1 MRPLF
6 LVVEGVTE
14 EAFTRSLLVPHL
26 ARFQIHATPIVVTTR
41 RDRDGRKRRGGG
53 DWTKWRADIRRLC
66 KDSRSDLR
74 ITTMFDLYG
83 LPENF
88 PGLDMHRTV
97 TDTIVRCELL
107 QQAMATDIK
116 DERFL
121 PYLQRHE
128 FEALVLAG
136 LHVLDS
142 LLEEPEDRAGLER
155 LKKNI
160 GEAEPENIN
169 DSGET
174 APSKRLARF
183 IPSYNPM
190 DGHGKPFFGEL
201 VTVGAGLPFL
211 RERCPRFSTWVASL
225 EQLGLRS

>member
-6 LVVEGVTE
+6 LVVEGATE
-14 EAFTRSLLVPHL
+14 EAFTRSVLTPHL

-53 DWTKWRADIRRLC
+53 DWTKWRADILRLC
-66 KDSRSDLR
+66 KDSRSELR

-83 LPENF
+83 LPGNF
-88 PGLDMHRTV
+88 PGLDVHRTV
-97 TDTIVRCELL
+97 TDTIARCDLL
-107 QQAMATDIK
+107 QRAMAADIR
-116 DERFL
+116 DERLL

-136 LHVLDS
+136 LHVLDG
-142 LLEEPEDRAGLER
+142 LLEESGDRAGLEQ
-155 LKKNI
+155 LKRNI
-160 GEAEPENIN
+160 GETEPEDIN

-183 IPSYNPM
+183 IPSYNPTKRQ
-190 DGHGKPFFGEL
+190 GKPFFGEL
-201 VTVGAGLPFL
+201 VTVGTGLPFL
-211 RERCPRFSTWVASL
+211 RARCPRFSTWVASL
-225 EQLGLRS
+225 EQLGVKS